1 MTKEEALKTYYGY
14 DVFRGGQE
22 AVIDALL
29 SGRDALAIMPTGA
42 GKSVCYQIPALLLS
56 GITLVVSPLVSL
68 MRDQVTQLVQMG
80 IPAAFLNSSLT
91 FRQYLLALDRARAG
105 RYKIIYVAPE
115 RLETEGFQAFVREA
129 DISLVA
135 VDEAHCISQWGQD
148 FRPSY
153 LKVPEFVAQLDER
166 PVLAAFTAT
175 ATEEVKRDIAAM
187 LSLRDPFTITT
198 GFNRDNLYFEVDKP
212 PDKMAA
218 LLRYLRDNPGKSGIV
233 YCTTRKTVEEVCQK
247 LRTAGFPATRY
258 HAGLSPEERRDNQE
272 DFLYDRAPLMVATN
286 AFGMGIDKS
295 NVAFVLH
302 YNMPGSMEAYYQEA
316 GRAGRDGQPAQCILY
331 YSGQDVATNR
341 FLIEHGEGAPDA
353 DEETTAR
360 LREQDKERLK
370 QMTFYCHTADCLRE
384 YILRYFGETPE
395 NYCGN
400 CGNCSRNF
408 EEADVTR
415 EAQLLV
421 EGIARTGQRFGAK
434 MVLDIL
440 RGSGNARILSGGF
453 DKLPV
458 YGKLAGVGEK
468 RLRAILQFLEL
479 RGFVE
484 STGDEYPVL
493 RLRETAEDL
502 MRGDAALTMKIAREE
517 APAPARKSREP
528 VPANPGLFDALRALR
543 AKLAAAQSVPAYVVF
558 SDATLRDMCA
568 RLPADADEMLE
579 VSGVGQAK
587 FAKYG
592 EAFLGA
598 IRDYTDKNGIPF

>member
-1 MTKEEALKTYYGY
+1 MEKAEILRQYFGY
-14 DVFRGGQE
+14 ASFRKGQE
-22 AVIDALL
+22 ALIDSILE
-29 SGRDALAIMPTGA
+29 GRDTLGIMPTGA
-42 GKSVCYQIPALLLS
+42 GKSLCFQVPALMLE
-56 GITLVVSPLVSL
+56 GVTLVISPLISL
-68 MRDQVTQLVQMG
+68 MKDQVSALCQAG
-80 IPAAFLNSSLT
+80 IRAAYLNSSLT
-91 FRQYLLALDRARAG
+91 YPQYRKALANACAG
-105 RYKIIYVAPE
+105 VYKIIYVAPE
-115 RLETEGFQAFVREA
+115 RLLTEEFLAFSHRVRIA
-129 DISLVA
+129 LVT

-502 MRGDAALTMKIAREE
+502 MREDAALTMKIAREE

>member
-1 MTKEEALKTYYGY
+1 M
-14 DVFRGGQE
+14 
-22 AVIDALL
+22 
-29 SGRDALAIMPTGA
+29 
-42 GKSVCYQIPALLLS
+42 
-56 GITLVVSPLVSL
+56 
-68 MRDQVTQLVQMG
+68 
-80 IPAAFLNSSLT
+80 
-91 FRQYLLALDRARAG
+91 
-105 RYKIIYVAPE
+105 YKIIYVAPE
-115 RLETEGFQAFVREA
+115 RLLTEEFLAFSHRMRIA
-129 DISLVA
+129 LVT

-148 FRPSY
+148 FRPSD

>member
-1 MTKEEALKTYYGY
+1 
-14 DVFRGGQE
+14 
-22 AVIDALL
+22 
-29 SGRDALAIMPTGA
+29 
-42 GKSVCYQIPALLLS
+42 
-56 GITLVVSPLVSL
+56 
-68 MRDQVTQLVQMG
+68 
-80 IPAAFLNSSLT
+80 
-91 FRQYLLALDRARAG
+91 
-105 RYKIIYVAPE
+105 
-115 RLETEGFQAFVREA
+115 
-129 DISLVA
+129 
-135 VDEAHCISQWGQD
+135 
-148 FRPSY
+148 
-153 LKVPEFVAQLDER
+153 
-166 PVLAAFTAT
+166 
-175 ATEEVKRDIAAM
+175 M

-218 LLRYLRDNPGKSGIV
+218 PAAIPAGQSGKSGIV

-502 MRGDAALTMKIAREE
+502 MREDAALTMKIAREE
-517 APAPARKSREP
+517 VPARKSRKP

-568 RLPADADEMLE
+568 VCRRRPTRCWRYPVWGRRSSPNTARRFSGPYGTIRIKTGYRFRRERHADLHRCRRLPGGGQHPAAGRRPQGGDGDSLRHLPRDSAAGGADGDGFQGGGQRGFRPGQPAGPGGCGDYAGLR
-579 VSGVGQAK
+579 SGGYVPG
-587 FAKYG
+587 
-592 EAFLGA
+592 
-598 IRDYTDKNGIPF
+598 

>member
-1 MTKEEALKTYYGY
+1 ME
-14 DVFRGGQE
+14 
-22 AVIDALL
+22 
-29 SGRDALAIMPTGA
+29 GRDTLGIMPTGA
-42 GKSVCYQIPALLLS
+42 GKSLCFQVPALMLE
-56 GITLVVSPLVSL
+56 GVTLVISPLISL
-68 MRDQVTQLVQMG
+68 MKDQVSALCQAG
-80 IPAAFLNSSLT
+80 IRAAYLNSSLT
-91 FRQYLLALDRARAG
+91 YPQYRKALANACAG
-105 RYKIIYVAPE
+105 VYKIIYVAPE
-115 RLETEGFQAFVREA
+115 RLLTEEFLAFSHRVRIA
-129 DISLVA
+129 LVT

-198 GFNRDNLYFEVDKP
+198 GFNRDKLYFEVDKP

-302 YNMPGSMEAYYQEA
+302 QEA

-400 CGNCSRNF
+400 CGNCSRYF

-502 MRGDAALTMKIAREE
+502 MREDAALTMKIAREE
-517 APAPARKSREP
+517 VPARKSREP

>member
-1 MTKEEALKTYYGY
+1 MEKTEVLRQYFGY
-14 DVFRGGQE
+14 ASFRKGQE
-22 AVIDALL
+22 ALIDSILE
-29 SGRDALAIMPTGA
+29 GRDTLGIMPTGA
-42 GKSVCYQIPALLLS
+42 GKSLCFQVPALMLE
-56 GITLVVSPLVSL
+56 GVTLVISPLISL
-68 MRDQVTQLVQMG
+68 MKDQVSALCQAG
-80 IPAAFLNSSLT
+80 IRAAYLNSSLT
-91 FRQYLLALDRARAG
+91 YPQYRKALANACAG
-105 RYKIIYVAPE
+105 VYKIIYVAPE
-115 RLETEGFQAFVREA
+115 RLLTEEFLAFSHRMRIA
-129 DISLVA
+129 LVT

-258 HAGLSPEERRDNQE
+258 HAGLSPEERWDNQE

-493 RLRETAEDL
+493 RLRETAENL
-502 MRGDAALTMKIAREE
+502 MREDAALTMKIAREE

>member
-1 MTKEEALKTYYGY
+1 MEKTEVLRQYFGY
-14 DVFRGGQE
+14 ASFRKGQE
-22 AVIDALL
+22 ALIDSILE
-29 SGRDALAIMPTGA
+29 GRDTLGIMPTGA
-42 GKSVCYQIPALLLS
+42 GKSLCFQVPALMLE
-56 GITLVVSPLVSL
+56 GVTLVISPLISL
-68 MRDQVTQLVQMG
+68 MKDQVSALCQAG
-80 IPAAFLNSSLT
+80 IRAAYLNSSLT
-91 FRQYLLALDRARAG
+91 YPQYRKALANACAG
-105 RYKIIYVAPE
+105 VYKIIYVAPE
-115 RLETEGFQAFVREA
+115 RLLTEEFLAFSHRVRIA
-129 DISLVA
+129 LVT

-187 LSLRDPFTITT
+187 LSLRDPFAITT

-453 DKLPV
+453 DKLSV

-502 MRGDAALTMKIAREE
+502 MREDAALTMKIAREE

-543 AKLAAAQSVPAYVVF
+543 AKLSAAQSVPAYVVF

-598 IRDYTDKNGIPF
+598 IRDYTDTNGIPF

>member
-1 MTKEEALKTYYGY
+1 MEKTEVLRQYFGY
-14 DVFRGGQE
+14 ASFRKGQE
-22 AVIDALL
+22 ALIDSILE
-29 SGRDALAIMPTGA
+29 GRDTLGIMPTGA
-42 GKSVCYQIPALLLS
+42 GKSLCFQVPALMLE
-56 GITLVVSPLVSL
+56 GVTLVISPLISL
-68 MRDQVTQLVQMG
+68 MKDQVSALCQAG
-80 IPAAFLNSSLT
+80 IRAAYLNSSLT
-91 FRQYLLALDRARAG
+91 YPQYRKALANACAG
-105 RYKIIYVAPE
+105 VYKIIYVAPE
-115 RLETEGFQAFVREA
+115 RLLTEEFLAFSHRVRIA
-129 DISLVA
+129 LVT

-502 MRGDAALTMKIAREE
+502 MREDAALTMKIAREE

>member
-1 MTKEEALKTYYGY
+1 MEKTEVLRQYFGY
-14 DVFRGGQE
+14 ASFRTGQE
-22 AVIDALL
+22 ALIDSILE
-29 SGRDALAIMPTGA
+29 GRDTLGIMPTGA
-42 GKSVCYQIPALLLS
+42 GKSLCFQVPALMLE
-56 GITLVVSPLVSL
+56 GVTLVISPLISL
-68 MRDQVTQLVQMG
+68 MKDQVSALCQAG
-80 IPAAFLNSSLT
+80 IRAAYLNSSLT
-91 FRQYLLALDRARAG
+91 YPQYRKALANACAG
-105 RYKIIYVAPE
+105 VYKIIYVAPE
-115 RLETEGFQAFVREA
+115 RLLTEEFLAFSHRVRIA
-129 DISLVA
+129 LVT

-502 MRGDAALTMKIAREE
+502 MREDAALTMKIAREE

>member
-1 MTKEEALKTYYGY
+1 MEKTEILRQYFGY
-14 DVFRGGQE
+14 ASFRKGQE
-22 AVIDALL
+22 ALIDSILE
-29 SGRDALAIMPTGA
+29 GRDTLGIMPTGA
-42 GKSVCYQIPALLLS
+42 GKSLCFQVPALMLE
-56 GITLVVSPLVSL
+56 GVTLVISPLISL
-68 MRDQVTQLVQMG
+68 MKDQVSALCQAG
-80 IPAAFLNSSLT
+80 IRAAYLNSSLT
-91 FRQYLLALDRARAG
+91 YPQYRKALANACAG
-105 RYKIIYVAPE
+105 VYKIIYVAPE
-115 RLETEGFQAFVREA
+115 RLLTEEFLAFSHRVRIA
-129 DISLVA
+129 LVT

-502 MRGDAALTMKIAREE
+502 MREDAALTMKIAREE

>member
-1 MTKEEALKTYYGY
+1 MEKTEILRQYFGY
-14 DVFRGGQE
+14 ASFRKGQE
-22 AVIDALL
+22 ALIDSILE
-29 SGRDALAIMPTGA
+29 GRDTLGIMPTGA
-42 GKSVCYQIPALLLS
+42 GKSLCFQVPALMLE
-56 GITLVVSPLVSL
+56 GVTLVISPLISL
-68 MRDQVTQLVQMG
+68 MKDQVSALCQAG
-80 IPAAFLNSSLT
+80 IRAAYLNSSLT
-91 FRQYLLALDRARAG
+91 YPQYRKALANACAG
-105 RYKIIYVAPE
+105 VYKIIYVAPE
-115 RLETEGFQAFVREA
+115 RLLTEEFLAFSHRVRIA
-129 DISLVA
+129 LVT

-400 CGNCSRNF
+400 CGNCSRYF

-502 MRGDAALTMKIAREE
+502 MREDAALTMKIAREE
-517 APAPARKSREP
+517 VPARKSREP

>member
-1 MTKEEALKTYYGY
+1 MEKTEILRQYFGY
-14 DVFRGGQE
+14 ASFRKGQE
-22 AVIDALL
+22 ALIDSILE
-29 SGRDALAIMPTGA
+29 GRDTLGIMPTGA
-42 GKSVCYQIPALLLS
+42 GKSLCFQVPALMLE
-56 GITLVVSPLVSL
+56 GVTLVISPLISL
-68 MRDQVTQLVQMG
+68 MKDQVSALCQAG
-80 IPAAFLNSSLT
+80 IRAAYLNSSLT
-91 FRQYLLALDRARAG
+91 YPQYRKALANACAG
-105 RYKIIYVAPE
+105 VYKIIYVAPE
-115 RLETEGFQAFVREA
+115 RLLTEEFLAFSHRVRIA
-129 DISLVA
+129 LVT

-198 GFNRDNLYFEVDKP
+198 GFNRDKLYFEVDKP

-302 YNMPGSMEAYYQEA
+302 QEA

-400 CGNCSRNF
+400 CGNCSRYF

-502 MRGDAALTMKIAREE
+502 MREDAALTMKIAREE
-517 APAPARKSREP
+517 VPARKSREP

>member
-1 MTKEEALKTYYGY
+1 MEKTEVLRQYFGY
-14 DVFRGGQE
+14 ASFRKGQE
-22 AVIDALL
+22 ALIDSILE
-29 SGRDALAIMPTGA
+29 GRDTLGMMPTGA
-42 GKSVCYQIPALLLS
+42 GKSLCFQVPALMLE
-56 GITLVVSPLVSL
+56 GVTLVISPLISL
-68 MRDQVTQLVQMG
+68 MKDQVSALCQAG
-80 IPAAFLNSSLT
+80 IRAAYLNSSLT
-91 FRQYLLALDRARAG
+91 YPQYRKALANACAG
-105 RYKIIYVAPE
+105 VYKIIYVAPE
-115 RLETEGFQAFVREA
+115 RLLTEEFLAFSHRMRIA
-129 DISLVA
+129 LVT

-502 MRGDAALTMKIAREE
+502 MREDAALTMKIAREE

>member
-1 MTKEEALKTYYGY
+1 MEKTEVLRRYFGY
-14 DVFRGGQE
+14 ASFRKGQE
-22 AVIDALL
+22 ALIDSILE
-29 SGRDALAIMPTGA
+29 GRDTLGIMPTGA
-42 GKSVCYQIPALLLS
+42 GKSLCFQIPALMLE
-56 GITLVVSPLVSL
+56 GVTLVVSPLISL
-68 MRDQVTQLVQMG
+68 MKDQVSALCQAGVR
-80 IPAAFLNSSLT
+80 AAFLNSSLT
-91 FRQYLLALDRARAG
+91 YPQYRKALANACAG
-105 RYKIIYVAPE
+105 LYKIIYVAPE
-115 RLETEGFQAFVREA
+115 RLLTEEFLAFSHRVT
-129 DISLVA
+129 ISLVT

-153 LKVPEFVAQLDER
+153 LKVPEFVAQLEQR

-175 ATEEVKRDIAAM
+175 ATEEVKRDIIAM

-212 PDKMAA
+212 PNKTAA
-218 LLRYLRDNPGKSGIV
+218 LLRFLEDNPGKSGIV
-233 YCTTRKTVEEVCQK
+233 YCTTRKTVEEVC
-247 LRTAGFPATRY
+247 LRLRMAGYSAARY
-258 HAGLSPEERRDNQE
+258 HAGLSPEERRRSQD

-353 DEETTAR
+353 DEETAAR

-370 QMTFYCHTADCLRE
+370 RMTFYCHTSDCLRE

-415 EAQLLV
+415 EARLLV
-421 EGIARTGQRFGAK
+421 ECIARTGQRFGTK

-440 RGSGNARILSGGF
+440 RGSENARIRAGGF
-453 DKLPV
+453 ERLPV
-458 YGKLAGVGEK
+458 YGKLADVGEK

-493 RLRETAEDL
+493 RLRETAEEL
-502 MRGDAALTMKIAREE
+502 VRTEAALTMKIAREE
-517 APAPARKSREP
+517 APPSSRRRREP
-528 VPANPGLFDALRALR
+528 IPVHPGLFDALRALR
-543 AKLAAAQSVPAYVVF
+543 ARLAAAQSVPAYVVF

-598 IRDYTDKNGIPF
+598 IREYTDKNGIPF

>member
-1 MTKEEALKTYYGY
+1 MEKTEVLRQYFGY
-14 DVFRGGQE
+14 ASFRKGQE
-22 AVIDALL
+22 ALIDSILE
-29 SGRDALAIMPTGA
+29 GRDTLGIMPTGA
-42 GKSVCYQIPALLLS
+42 GKSLCFQVPALMLE
-56 GITLVVSPLVSL
+56 GVTLVISPLISL
-68 MRDQVTQLVQMG
+68 MKDQVSALCQAG
-80 IPAAFLNSSLT
+80 IRAAYLNSSLT
-91 FRQYLLALDRARAG
+91 YPQYRKALANACAG
-105 RYKIIYVAPE
+105 VYKIIYVAPE
-115 RLETEGFQAFVREA
+115 RLLTEEFLAFSHRVRIA
-129 DISLVA
+129 LVT

-493 RLRETAEDL
+493 RRRETAEDL
-502 MRGDAALTMKIAREE
+502 MREDAALTMKIAREE

>member
-1 MTKEEALKTYYGY
+1 MEKTEVLRQYFGY
-14 DVFRGGQE
+14 ASFRKGQE
-22 AVIDALL
+22 ALIDSILE
-29 SGRDALAIMPTGA
+29 GRDTLGIMPTGA
-42 GKSVCYQIPALLLS
+42 GKSLCFQVPALMLE
-56 GITLVVSPLVSL
+56 GVTLVISPLISL
-68 MRDQVTQLVQMG
+68 MKDQVSALCQAG
-80 IPAAFLNSSLT
+80 IRAAYLNSSLT
-91 FRQYLLALDRARAG
+91 YPQSRKALANACAG
-105 RYKIIYVAPE
+105 VYKIIYVAPE
-115 RLETEGFQAFVREA
+115 RLLTEEFLAFSHRVRIA
-129 DISLVA
+129 LVT

-502 MRGDAALTMKIAREE
+502 MREDAALTMKIAREE

>member
-1 MTKEEALKTYYGY
+1 MEKTEVLRQYFGY
-14 DVFRGGQE
+14 ASFRKGQE
-22 AVIDALL
+22 ALIDSILE
-29 SGRDALAIMPTGA
+29 GRDTLGIMPTGA
-42 GKSVCYQIPALLLS
+42 GKSLCFQVPALMLE
-56 GITLVVSPLVSL
+56 GVTLVISPLISL
-68 MRDQVTQLVQMG
+68 MKDQVSALCQAG
-80 IPAAFLNSSLT
+80 IRAAYLNSSLT
-91 FRQYLLALDRARAG
+91 YPQYRKALANACAG
-105 RYKIIYVAPE
+105 VYKIIYVAPE
-115 RLETEGFQAFVREA
+115 RLLTEEFLAFSHRVRIA
-129 DISLVA
+129 LVT

-400 CGNCSRNF
+400 CGNCSRYF

>member
-1 MTKEEALKTYYGY
+1 MEKTEVLRQYFGY
-14 DVFRGGQE
+14 ASFRKGQE
-22 AVIDALL
+22 ALIDSILE
-29 SGRDALAIMPTGA
+29 GRDTLGIMPTGA
-42 GKSVCYQIPALLLS
+42 GKSLCFQVPALMLE
-56 GITLVVSPLVSL
+56 GVTLVISPLISL
-68 MRDQVTQLVQMG
+68 MKDQVSALCQAG
-80 IPAAFLNSSLT
+80 IRAAYLNSSLT
-91 FRQYLLALDRARAG
+91 YPQYRKALANACAG
-105 RYKIIYVAPE
+105 VYKIIYVAPE
-115 RLETEGFQAFVREA
+115 RLLTEEFLAFSHRMRIA
-129 DISLVA
+129 LVT

-258 HAGLSPEERRDNQE
+258 HSGLSPEERRDNQE

>member
-1 MTKEEALKTYYGY
+1 MEKTEVLRQYFGY
-14 DVFRGGQE
+14 ASFRKGQE
-22 AVIDALL
+22 ALIDSILE
-29 SGRDALAIMPTGA
+29 GRDTLGIMPTGA
-42 GKSVCYQIPALLLS
+42 GKSLCFQVPALMLE
-56 GITLVVSPLVSL
+56 GVTLVISPLISL
-68 MRDQVTQLVQMG
+68 MKDQVSALCQAG
-80 IPAAFLNSSLT
+80 IRAAYLNSSLT
-91 FRQYLLALDRARAG
+91 YPQYRKALANACAG
-105 RYKIIYVAPE
+105 VYKIIYVAPE
-115 RLETEGFQAFVREA
+115 RLLTEEFLAFSHRVRIA
-129 DISLVA
+129 LVT

-440 RGSGNARILSGGF
+440 RGSGSARILSGGF

-502 MRGDAALTMKIAREE
+502 MREDAALTMKIAREE

>member
-1 MTKEEALKTYYGY
+1 MKKTEVLRQYFGY
-14 DVFRGGQE
+14 ASFRKGQE
-22 AVIDALL
+22 ALIDSILE
-29 SGRDALAIMPTGA
+29 GRDTLGIMPTGA
-42 GKSVCYQIPALLLS
+42 GKSLCFQVPALMLE
-56 GITLVVSPLVSL
+56 GVTLVISPLISL
-68 MRDQVTQLVQMG
+68 MKDQVSALCQAG
-80 IPAAFLNSSLT
+80 IRAAYLNSSLT
-91 FRQYLLALDRARAG
+91 YPQYRKALANACAG
-105 RYKIIYVAPE
+105 VYKIIYVAPE
-115 RLETEGFQAFVREA
+115 RLLTEEFLAFSHRVRIA
-129 DISLVA
+129 LVT

-502 MRGDAALTMKIAREE
+502 MREDAALTMKIAREE

>member
-1 MTKEEALKTYYGY
+1 MEKTEVLRQYFGY
-14 DVFRGGQE
+14 ASFRKGQE
-22 AVIDALL
+22 ALIDSILE
-29 SGRDALAIMPTGA
+29 GRDTLGIMPTGA
-42 GKSVCYQIPALLLS
+42 GKSLCFQVPALMLE
-56 GITLVVSPLVSL
+56 GVTLVISPLISL
-68 MRDQVTQLVQMG
+68 MKDQVSALCQAG
-80 IPAAFLNSSLT
+80 IRAAYLNSSLT
-91 FRQYLLALDRARAG
+91 YPQYRKALANACAG
-105 RYKIIYVAPE
+105 VYKIIYVAPE
-115 RLETEGFQAFVREA
+115 RLLTEEFLAFSHRVRIA
-129 DISLVA
+129 LVT

-272 DFLYDRAPLMVATN
+272 DFLYDRAPLVVATN

-502 MRGDAALTMKIAREE
+502 MREDAALTMKIAREE

>member
-1 MTKEEALKTYYGY
+1 MEKTEILRQYFGY
-14 DVFRGGQE
+14 ASFRKGQE
-22 AVIDALL
+22 ALIDSILE
-29 SGRDALAIMPTGA
+29 GRDTLGIMPTGA
-42 GKSVCYQIPALLLS
+42 GKSLCFQVPALMLE
-56 GITLVVSPLVSL
+56 GVTLVISPLISL
-68 MRDQVTQLVQMG
+68 MKDQVSALCQAG
-80 IPAAFLNSSLT
+80 IRAAYLNSSLT
-91 FRQYLLALDRARAG
+91 YPQYRKALANACAG
-105 RYKIIYVAPE
+105 VYKIIYVAPE
-115 RLETEGFQAFVREA
+115 RLLTEEFLAFSHRMRIA
-129 DISLVA
+129 LVT

>member
-1 MTKEEALKTYYGY
+1 MEKTEVLRQYFGY
-14 DVFRGGQE
+14 ASFRKGQE
-22 AVIDALL
+22 ALIDSILE
-29 SGRDALAIMPTGA
+29 GRDTLGITPTGA
-42 GKSVCYQIPALLLS
+42 GKSLCFQVPALMLE
-56 GITLVVSPLVSL
+56 GVTLVISPLISL
-68 MRDQVTQLVQMG
+68 MKDQVSALCQAG
-80 IPAAFLNSSLT
+80 IRAAYLNSSLT
-91 FRQYLLALDRARAG
+91 YPQYRKALANACAG
-105 RYKIIYVAPE
+105 VYKIIYVAPE
-115 RLETEGFQAFVREA
+115 RLLTEEFLAFSHRVRIA
-129 DISLVA
+129 LVT

-502 MRGDAALTMKIAREE
+502 MREDAALTMKIAREE

>member
-1 MTKEEALKTYYGY
+1 MEKTEVLRQYFGY
-14 DVFRGGQE
+14 PSFRKGQE
-22 AVIDALL
+22 ALIDSILE
-29 SGRDALAIMPTGA
+29 GRDTLGIMPTGA
-42 GKSVCYQIPALLLS
+42 GKSLCFQVPALMLE
-56 GITLVVSPLVSL
+56 GVTLVISPLISL
-68 MRDQVTQLVQMG
+68 MKDQVSALCQAG
-80 IPAAFLNSSLT
+80 IRAAYLNSSLT
-91 FRQYLLALDRARAG
+91 YPQYRKALANACVG
-105 RYKIIYVAPE
+105 VYKIIYVAPE
-115 RLETEGFQAFVREA
+115 RLLTEEFLAFSHRVRIA
-129 DISLVA
+129 LVT

-247 LRTAGFPATRY
+247 LRTAGYPATRY

-484 STGDEYPVL
+484 NTGDEYPVL

-502 MRGDAALTMKIAREE
+502 MREDAALTMKIAREE

-598 IRDYTDKNGIPF
+598 IRDYTDTNGIPF

>member
-1 MTKEEALKTYYGY
+1 MEKTEVLRQYFGY
-14 DVFRGGQE
+14 ASFRKGQE
-22 AVIDALL
+22 ALIDSILE
-29 SGRDALAIMPTGA
+29 GRDTLGIMPTGA
-42 GKSVCYQIPALLLS
+42 GKSLCFQVPALMLE
-56 GITLVVSPLVSL
+56 GVTLVISPLISL
-68 MRDQVTQLVQMG
+68 MKDQVSALCQAG
-80 IPAAFLNSSLT
+80 IRAAYLNSSLT
-91 FRQYLLALDRARAG
+91 YPQYRKALANACAG
-105 RYKIIYVAPE
+105 VYKIIYVAPE
-115 RLETEGFQAFVREA
+115 RLLTEEFLAFSHRMRIA
-129 DISLVA
+129 LVT

-468 RLRAILQFLEL
+468 RLRALLQFLEL

-502 MRGDAALTMKIAREE
+502 MREDAALTMKIAREE

>member
-1 MTKEEALKTYYGY
+1 MEKTEVLRQYFGY
-14 DVFRGGQE
+14 ASFRKGQE
-22 AVIDALL
+22 ALIDSILE
-29 SGRDALAIMPTGA
+29 GRDTLGIMPTGA
-42 GKSVCYQIPALLLS
+42 GKSLCFQVPALMLE
-56 GITLVVSPLVSL
+56 GVTLVISPLISL
-68 MRDQVTQLVQMG
+68 MKDQVSALCQAG
-80 IPAAFLNSSLT
+80 IRAAYLNSSLT
-91 FRQYLLALDRARAG
+91 YPQYRKALANACAG
-105 RYKIIYVAPE
+105 VYKIIYVAPE
-115 RLETEGFQAFVREA
+115 RLLTEEFLAFSHRMRIA
-129 DISLVA
+129 LVT

-198 GFNRDNLYFEVDKP
+198 GFNRDKLYFEVDKP

-258 HAGLSPEERRDNQE
+258 HAGLSPEERWDNQE

-493 RLRETAEDL
+493 RLRETAENL
-502 MRGDAALTMKIAREE
+502 MREDAALTMKIAREE

>member
-1 MTKEEALKTYYGY
+1 MEKTEVLRQYFGY
-14 DVFRGGQE
+14 ASFRKGQE
-22 AVIDALL
+22 ALIDSILE
-29 SGRDALAIMPTGA
+29 GRDTLGIMPTGA
-42 GKSVCYQIPALLLS
+42 GKSLCFQVPALMLE
-56 GITLVVSPLVSL
+56 GVTLVISPLISL
-68 MRDQVTQLVQMG
+68 MKDQVSALCQAG
-80 IPAAFLNSSLT
+80 IRAAYLNSSLT
-91 FRQYLLALDRARAG
+91 YPQYRKALANACAG
-105 RYKIIYVAPE
+105 VYKIIYVAPE
-115 RLETEGFQAFVREA
+115 RLLTEEFLAFSHRVRIA
-129 DISLVA
+129 LVT

-493 RLRETAEDL
+493 RLRDTADDL
-502 MRGDAALTMKIAREE
+502 MREDAALTMKIAREE

>member
-1 MTKEEALKTYYGY
+1 MEKTEVLRQYFGY
-14 DVFRGGQE
+14 ASFRKGQE
-22 AVIDALL
+22 ALIDSILE
-29 SGRDALAIMPTGA
+29 GRDTLGIMPTGA
-42 GKSVCYQIPALLLS
+42 GKSLCFQVPALMLE
-56 GITLVVSPLVSL
+56 GVTLVISPLISL
-68 MRDQVTQLVQMG
+68 MKDQVSALCQAG
-80 IPAAFLNSSLT
+80 IRAAYLNSSLT
-91 FRQYLLALDRARAG
+91 YPQYRKALANACAG
-105 RYKIIYVAPE
+105 VYKIIYVAPE
-115 RLETEGFQAFVREA
+115 RLLTEEFLAFSHRVRIA
-129 DISLVA
+129 LVT

-502 MRGDAALTMKIAREE
+502 MREDAALTMKIAREE
-517 APAPARKSREP
+517 APAPVRKSREP

-598 IRDYTDKNGIPF
+598 IRDYTDTNGIPF

>member
-1 MTKEEALKTYYGY
+1 MEKTEVLRQYFGY
-14 DVFRGGQE
+14 ASFRKGQE
-22 AVIDALL
+22 ALIDSILE
-29 SGRDALAIMPTGA
+29 GRDTLGIMPTGA
-42 GKSVCYQIPALLLS
+42 GKSLCFQVPALMLE
-56 GITLVVSPLVSL
+56 GVTLVISPLISL
-68 MRDQVTQLVQMG
+68 MKDQVSALCQAG
-80 IPAAFLNSSLT
+80 IRAAYLNSSLT
-91 FRQYLLALDRARAG
+91 YPQYRKALANACAG
-105 RYKIIYVAPE
+105 VYKIIYVAPE
-115 RLETEGFQAFVREA
+115 RLLTEEFLAFSHRMRIA
-129 DISLVA
+129 LVT

>member
-1 MTKEEALKTYYGY
+1 MEKTEVLRQYFGY
-14 DVFRGGQE
+14 ASFRKGQE
-22 AVIDALL
+22 ALIDSILE
-29 SGRDALAIMPTGA
+29 GRDTLGIMPTGA
-42 GKSVCYQIPALLLS
+42 GKSLCFQVPALMLE
-56 GITLVVSPLVSL
+56 GVTLVISPLISL
-68 MRDQVTQLVQMG
+68 MKDQVSALCQAG
-80 IPAAFLNSSLT
+80 IRAAYLNSSLT
-91 FRQYLLALDRARAG
+91 YPQYRKALANACAG
-105 RYKIIYVAPE
+105 VYKIIYVAPE
-115 RLETEGFQAFVREA
+115 RLLTEEFLAFSHRVRIA
-129 DISLVA
+129 LVT

-493 RLRETAEDL
+493 RLRETAEDV
-502 MRGDAALTMKIAREE
+502 MREDAALTMKIAREE

-598 IRDYTDKNGIPF
+598 MRDYTDKNGIPF

>member
-1 MTKEEALKTYYGY
+1 MEKTEVLRQYFGY
-14 DVFRGGQE
+14 ASFRKGQE
-22 AVIDALL
+22 ALIDSILE
-29 SGRDALAIMPTGA
+29 GRDTLGIMPTGA
-42 GKSVCYQIPALLLS
+42 GKSLCFQVPALMLE
-56 GITLVVSPLVSL
+56 GVTLVISPLISL
-68 MRDQVTQLVQMG
+68 MKDQVSALCQAG
-80 IPAAFLNSSLT
+80 IRAAYLNSSLT
-91 FRQYLLALDRARAG
+91 YPQYRKALANACAG
-105 RYKIIYVAPE
+105 VYKIIYVAPE
-115 RLETEGFQAFVREA
+115 RLLTEEFLAFSHRVRIA
-129 DISLVA
+129 LVT

-212 PDKMAA
+212 PDNMAA

-502 MRGDAALTMKIAREE
+502 MREDAALTMKIAREE

>member
-1 MTKEEALKTYYGY
+1 MEKTEVLRQYFGY
-14 DVFRGGQE
+14 ASFRKGQE
-22 AVIDALL
+22 ALIDSILE
-29 SGRDALAIMPTGA
+29 GRDTLGIMPTGA
-42 GKSVCYQIPALLLS
+42 GKSLCFQVPALMLE
-56 GITLVVSPLVSL
+56 GVTLVISPLISL
-68 MRDQVTQLVQMG
+68 MKDQVSALCQAG
-80 IPAAFLNSSLT
+80 IRAAYLNSSLT
-91 FRQYLLALDRARAG
+91 YPQYRKALANACAG
-105 RYKIIYVAPE
+105 VYKIIYVAPE
-115 RLETEGFQAFVREA
+115 RLLTEEFLAFSHRVRIA
-129 DISLVA
+129 LVT

-502 MRGDAALTMKIAREE
+502 MREDAALTMKIAREE

-543 AKLAAAQSVPAYVVF
+543 AKLAASQSVPAYVVF

>member
-1 MTKEEALKTYYGY
+1 
-14 DVFRGGQE
+14 
-22 AVIDALL
+22 
-29 SGRDALAIMPTGA
+29 
-42 GKSVCYQIPALLLS
+42 
-56 GITLVVSPLVSL
+56 
-68 MRDQVTQLVQMG
+68 
-80 IPAAFLNSSLT
+80 
-91 FRQYLLALDRARAG
+91 
-105 RYKIIYVAPE
+105 
-115 RLETEGFQAFVREA
+115 
-129 DISLVA
+129 
-135 VDEAHCISQWGQD
+135 
-148 FRPSY
+148 
-153 LKVPEFVAQLDER
+153 
-166 PVLAAFTAT
+166 
-175 ATEEVKRDIAAM
+175 
-187 LSLRDPFTITT
+187 
-198 GFNRDNLYFEVDKP
+198 VDKP

-408 EEADVTR
+408 EEADVTC

-479 RGFVE
+479 RGEHGGRVSRAPAAGNRGGFDAGGRGADHE
-484 STGDEYPVL
+484 NRPGGGA
-493 RLRETAEDL
+493 RAEKP
-502 MRGDAALTMKIAREE
+502 GASAREPR
-517 APAPARKSREP
+517 AVRCAAGPA
-528 VPANPGLFDALRALR
+528 
-543 AKLAAAQSVPAYVVF
+543 
-558 SDATLRDMCA
+558 
-568 RLPADADEMLE
+568 
-579 VSGVGQAK
+579 GQAGGG
-587 FAKYG
+587 AERACLRGILRRHPAGYVRPSARRRRRDAGGIRCGAGEVRQIRRGVSRGHTGLYG
-592 EAFLGA
+592 
-598 IRDYTDKNGIPF
+598 

>member
-1 MTKEEALKTYYGY
+1 MEKTEVLRQYFGY
-14 DVFRGGQE
+14 ASFRKGQE
-22 AVIDALL
+22 ALIDSILE
-29 SGRDALAIMPTGA
+29 GRDTLGIMPTGA
-42 GKSVCYQIPALLLS
+42 GKSLCFQVPALMLE
-56 GITLVVSPLVSL
+56 GVTLVISPLISL
-68 MRDQVTQLVQMG
+68 MKDQVSALCQAG
-80 IPAAFLNSSLT
+80 IRAAYLNSSLT
-91 FRQYLLALDRARAG
+91 YPQYRKALANACAG
-105 RYKIIYVAPE
+105 VYKIIYVAPE
-115 RLETEGFQAFVREA
+115 RLLTEEFLAFSHRMRIA
-129 DISLVA
+129 LVT

-415 EAQLLV
+415 EAQLMV

>member
-1 MTKEEALKTYYGY
+1 MEKTEVLRQYFGY
-14 DVFRGGQE
+14 ASFRKGQE
-22 AVIDALL
+22 ALIDSILE
-29 SGRDALAIMPTGA
+29 GRDTLGIMPTGA
-42 GKSVCYQIPALLLS
+42 GKSLCFQVPALMLE
-56 GITLVVSPLVSL
+56 GVTLVISPLISL
-68 MRDQVTQLVQMG
+68 MKDQVSALCQAG
-80 IPAAFLNSSLT
+80 IRAAYLNSSLT
-91 FRQYLLALDRARAG
+91 YPQYRKALANACAG
-105 RYKIIYVAPE
+105 VYKIIYVAPE
-115 RLETEGFQAFVREA
+115 RLMTEEFLAFSHRVRIA
-129 DISLVA
+129 LVT

-502 MRGDAALTMKIAREE
+502 MREDAALTMKIAREE

>member
-1 MTKEEALKTYYGY
+1 MEKTEVLRQYFGY
-14 DVFRGGQE
+14 ASFRKGQE
-22 AVIDALL
+22 ALIDSILE
-29 SGRDALAIMPTGA
+29 GRDTLGIMPTGA
-42 GKSVCYQIPALLLS
+42 GKSLCFQVPALMLE
-56 GITLVVSPLVSL
+56 GVTLVISPLISL
-68 MRDQVTQLVQMG
+68 MKDQVSALCQAG
-80 IPAAFLNSSLT
+80 IRAAYLNSSLT
-91 FRQYLLALDRARAG
+91 YPQYRKALANACAG
-105 RYKIIYVAPE
+105 VYKIIYVAPE
-115 RLETEGFQAFVREA
+115 RLLTEEFLAFSHRVRIA
-129 DISLVA
+129 LVT

-484 STGDEYPVL
+484 NTGDEYPVL

-502 MRGDAALTMKIAREE
+502 MREDAALTMKIAREE
-517 APAPARKSREP
+517 APAPVRKSREP

-598 IRDYTDKNGIPF
+598 IRDYTDTNGIPF

>member
-1 MTKEEALKTYYGY
+1 MEKTEVLRQYFGY
-14 DVFRGGQE
+14 ASFRKGQE
-22 AVIDALL
+22 ALIDSILE
-29 SGRDALAIMPTGA
+29 GRDTLGIMPTGA
-42 GKSVCYQIPALLLS
+42 GKSLCFQVPALMLE
-56 GITLVVSPLVSL
+56 GVTLVISPLISL
-68 MRDQVTQLVQMG
+68 MKDQVSALCQAG
-80 IPAAFLNSSLT
+80 IRAAYLNSSLT
-91 FRQYLLALDRARAG
+91 YPQYRKALANACAG
-105 RYKIIYVAPE
+105 VYKIIYVAPE
-115 RLETEGFQAFVREA
+115 RLLTEEFLAFSHRMRIA
-129 DISLVA
+129 LVT

-484 STGDEYPVL
+484 STGAEYPVL